1 MKPTS
6 AILDRRSSDTSLPS
20 QGEGRGWG
28 WWPHAPFA
36 LLAALAAAGVQA
48 QPGACTAASGAGTAA
63 LVELYTSEG
72 CSSCPPAYRW
82 LSTLRES
89 GLGPGRL
96 VPLGL
101 HVDYWDYIGW
111 RDPFALPL
119 FSARQR
125 ELAAIHRARVVYTPQ
140 VVLAGKDYRGWDS
153 RRFADA
159 VAAVNGTAAR
169 ARITLALSAAGGA
182 TAQLRATASVPQ
194 REAREDAVLYVARYE
209 NGLSTSVKA
218 GENRGKTL
226 NHDFVAREWW
236 GPLAL
241 DAAGDTAFER
251 PLDAQRLAR
260 GGVAAFVQ
268 SRRTG
273 DVLQALALPACL

>member
-1 MKPTS
+1 M
-6 AILDRRSSDTSLPS
+6 
-20 QGEGRGWG
+20 
-28 WWPHAPFA
+28 
-36 LLAALAAAGVQA
+36 LLALAATSVHA
-48 QPGACTAASGAGTAA
+48 QPGACTVTSGPGTAA

-72 CSSCPPAYRW
+72 CSSCPPADRW

-89 GLGPGRL
+89 ALGADRL

-140 VVLAGKDYRGWDS
+140 VVLAGKDYRGWSS
-153 RRFADA
+153 RRFTDA
-159 VAAVNGTAAR
+159 VATVNATPAR
-169 ARITLALSAAGGA
+169 ARITLALSASGNGS
-182 TAQLRATASVPQ
+182 TGLRVTASVPE
-194 REAREDAVLYVARYE
+194 RDGREDAALYVTRYE
-209 NGLSTSVKA
+209 NGLSTRVER

-241 DAAGDTAFER
+241 GPAGDVAFER
-251 PLDAQRLAR
+251 LLDAQRLGR
-260 GGVAAFVQ
+260 GGIAAFVQ

-273 DVLQALALPACL
+273 EVLQALALPGCS

>member
-1 MKPTS
+1 VN
-6 AILDRRSSDTSLPS
+6 LRLF
-20 QGEGRGWG
+20 
-28 WWPHAPFA
+28 PFA
-36 LLAALAAAGVQA
+36 IRHSPFAFVLALATAAAQA
-48 QPGACTAASGAGTAA
+48 QPGACTATSGSGTAA

-72 CSSCPPAYRW
+72 CSSCPPADRW
-82 LSTLRES
+82 LSTLREG
-89 GLGPGRL
+89 GLGPDRL
-96 VPLGL
+96 VPLAL

-111 RDPFALPL
+111 RDPFATPL

-140 VVLAGKDYRGWDS
+140 VVLAGKDYRGWSS
-153 RRFADA
+153 RRFAEA
-159 VAAVNGTAAR
+159 VSAVNATAAR
-169 ARITLALSAAGGA
+169 ARITLALSAAADGKTGLRV
-182 TAQLRATASVPQ
+182 TANVPE
-194 REAREDAVLYVARYE
+194 RKAGEDAVLYVARYE
-209 NGLSTSVKA
+209 NGLSNRVER

-241 DAAGDTAFER
+241 TAAGDVTLER
-251 PLDAQRLAR
+251 SLEAQHLAR

-273 DVLQALALPACL
+273 EVLQALALPGCG